1 MAAAAGLAPAP
12 TMSAEQIRAAAANSY
27 SKAAAAM
34 NSGNYNCA
42 VGYGQE
48 GDMISYLQREQPG
61 LLIQAGQNFGPA
73 TALDGSPVAAGEI
86 DAGTARY
93 LIDSYVGDSLSGKS
107 TQYEKLLTS
116 PFAQNYTDPYGNVI
130 LAQRQLIVYAPKLN
144 LWARTELQRMYGKDR
159 IIVVDTLPGLLSAAQ
174 SPSF

>member
-1 MAAAAGLAPAP
+1 
-12 TMSAEQIRAAAANSY
+12 
-27 SKAAAAM
+27 M